1 MHIGHVVAASLHR
14 GIGIYILYTCILY
27 TVLQVVAACGGGG
40 GGIPRIG
47 VFLHSSRRR
56 RYNTE

>member
-14 GIGIYILYTCILY
+14 GTGIHIYIYIYSATGGSG
-27 TVLQVVAACGGGG
+27 GGGG

-47 VFLHSSRRR
+47 VFLHSSSR